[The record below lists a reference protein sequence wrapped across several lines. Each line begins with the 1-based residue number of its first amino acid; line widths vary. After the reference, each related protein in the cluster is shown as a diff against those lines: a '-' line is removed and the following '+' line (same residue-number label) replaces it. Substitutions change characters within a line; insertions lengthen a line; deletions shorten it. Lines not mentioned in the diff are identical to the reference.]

1 MDFEVKNIKGDVS
14 PQMIDI
20 AVAAILA
27 CEEAGMPKS
36 FTIEVEPLEG
46 GESKS

>member
-27 CEEAGMPKS
+27 CEEARMPKS
-36 FTIEVEPLEG
+36 FTVEVKPQEG
-46 GESKS
+46 GESKD